1 MRGAWTP
8 RRWIGAALVLQ
19 AVGFAYDALWHGFLH
34 PGAEP
39 QTRQEMVRHLVTVH
53 LPLYIGVLSVLAT
66 TAWGFAGAIRHS
78 RSAGARSVAAF
89 GALLSAVGETWHAAA
104 HLQLNTARRR
114 DGRKPVTGGV
124 SHCGRRDV
132 AGARAV
138 ERRCGRRRSA
148 PGGVSQ
154 RRRLRSG

>member
-19 AVGFAYDALWHGFLH
+19 AVGFAYDALWHGLLH

-66 TAWGFAGAIRHS
+66 TALGFAGAIRHS
-78 RSAGARSVAAF
+78 RSAGAWSVAAF

-104 HLQLNTARRR
+104 HLQLNT
-114 DGRKPVTGGV
+114 
-124 SHCGRRDV
+124 H
-132 AGARAV
+132 AGAMAGSLSPVGFLIVAVATWRAR
-138 ERRCGRRRSA
+138 EPSSGA
-148 PGGVSQ
+148 AAADDQ
-154 RRRLRSG
+154 RRAA